1 MQYDFTSLPD
11 LYEYL
16 THRRF
21 HMRNAS
27 CEITPGGS
35 GKVFVNVYN
44 MDKLDAGDAAAQC
57 QLTFVPNLGGFWTV
71 RCERPGYK
79 TTTGEHNKLLD
90 CSRHIAYTIQLIEN

>member
-16 THRRF
+16 IHRQF
-21 HMRNAS
+21 HMKNTS

-44 MDKLDAGDAAAQC
+44 MDAAAQC
-57 QLTFVPNLGGFWTV
+57 LLTFVPNRGGFWTV
-71 RCERPGYK
+71 QCERPGYK

-90 CSRHIAYTIQLIEN
+90 CSRHVAYIIQLLEN